1 MVNPI
6 ASIESIRMMLEHLG
20 EERAALDI
28 QKAVMK
34 TIALGKVKTPDMG
47 GTHKTHEVGDA
58 VKKALLNK

>member
-20 EERAALDI
+20 EEQAALDI

-47 GTHKTHEVGDA
+47 GKNKTHEVGDA
-58 VKKALLNK
+58 VKKAILNK